1 MILPDANVLI
11 YAFRR
16 DAQRH
21 GEYRDWLAAALANEQ
36 AFGISDF
43 VLSTVVR
50 VTTHPRIFV
59 KPSKLKQALDFC
71 EFLLAQPNAVRVTPG
86 NRHWGIFEELCRKV
100 DAKGNL
106 IPDAYLAALAIEA
119 GAEWITTDHDFARFP
134 GLCWRHPLVR
144 SQ

>member
-21 GEYRDWLAAALANEQ
+21 GEYRDWLASTLANEP
-36 AFGISDF
+36 AFGISDV

-59 KPSKLKQALDFC
+59 KPSALKQALDFC
-71 EFLLAQPNAVRVTPG
+71 EFLLGQPNAVRVTPG
-86 NRHWGIFEELCRKV
+86 NRHWGIFADLCRKV
-100 DAKGNL
+100 EAKGNL

-119 GAEWITTDHDFARFP
+119 GAEWVTTDRDFARFP
-134 GLCWRHPLVR
+134 GLRWRHPLAQSR
-144 SQ
+144 